1 MRRHLIRVSRNASE
15 EIFASLH
22 EVGGEQFLELRIYRR
37 AADRGGAFVPG
48 PEAILVPIRVL
59 PDLCSA
65 LDQTRDRL
73 MKEGLLQV
81 QNAATVLPAQA
92 AESTTLCLGDPEA
105 TPVPTRPEVRRQV
118 GVPVQCHL
126 LRAADTWPSKPLP
139 EQVTGDLRDVSGGG
153 AQAWFPE
160 QFPIS
165 THLAV
170 FTRIGGMTFRAQ
182 AVVADVGPH
191 PEDGKYRHT
200 LQWLSLSEN
209 AQAVLAKLTGTR
221 P

>member
-15 EIFASLH
+15 EIFVSLQ
-22 EVGGEQFLELRIYRR
+22 EVGGELFLELRIYRR
-37 AADRGGAFVPG
+37 ADHGGAFVPE
-48 PEAILVPIRVL
+48 PEAILVPVRVL

-73 MKEGLLQV
+73 MKEGLLRV
-81 QNAATVLPAQA
+81 QSPATVFPTQA
-92 AESTTLCLGDPEA
+92 GESATLCLGDPEA
-105 TPVPTRPEVRRQV
+105 DPVNTRPEPRRQV

-139 EQVTGDLRDVSGGG
+139 EQVTGEIRDVSGGG
-153 AQAWFPE
+153 AQAWLSE

-182 AVVADVGPH
+182 AEVAEVAPH
-191 PEDGKYRHT
+191 PKDGQYRHA
-200 LQWLSLSEN
+200 LDWLSLAPQ
-209 AQAVLAKLTGTR
+209 AQAALAEIMKAAK
-221 P
+221 